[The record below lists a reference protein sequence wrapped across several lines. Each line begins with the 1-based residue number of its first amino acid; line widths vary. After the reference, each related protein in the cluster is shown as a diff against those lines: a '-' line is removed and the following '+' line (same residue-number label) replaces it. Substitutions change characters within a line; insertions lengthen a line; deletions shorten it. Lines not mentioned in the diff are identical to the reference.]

1 MAMVCRAHIMLERQ
15 ILLPGW
21 CLLLLAATAHKCSA
35 NLGCEA
41 QQRGWAGA
49 DSSAGIGN
57 VAGKDLE
64 LLRSKCRAAAV
75 PHTQMCAKFHYF
87 NALIMAALSL
97 FHFATLWN
105 SLKIGKLCMQSST
118 AGHHCSLWDLALLG
132 HSMQMTMSQDWGTL
146 GFQAKPL

>member
-97 FHFATLWN
+97 SHFAMELFKNWKIVCAELYSRA
-105 SLKIGKLCMQSST
+105 SLFSVGSVPFGTQH
-118 AGHHCSLWDLALLG
+118 ADDHVPGLG
-132 HSMQMTMSQDWGTL
+132 HSGVP
-146 GFQAKPL
+146 G